1 MRTIL
6 LFVLLITSLTAVAE
20 NKPTIQRHH
29 LGDWEKEIGYSGVAE
44 VNNQL
49 FISGIACA
57 GKTME
62 EAVKSCYTRAQEIL
76 KKFNATSDQI
86 IKETVYTTD
95 IEALIKAIPTRKS
108 FFNQRQYPAATWVQ
122 ISRLYSPG
130 DLLEVELIVQR
141 K

>member
-1 MRTIL
+1 MRIIL
-6 LFVLLITSLTAVAE
+6 LSVLLITSLTTAAAD
-20 NKPTIQRHH
+20 KPTIQRHH
-29 LGDWEKEIGYSGVAE
+29 LGEWEKDIGYSGVVE
-44 VNNQL
+44 INNQL

-57 GKTME
+57 GKNME
-62 EAVKSCYTRAQEIL
+62 EAVKHCYTKAQEIL

-108 FFNQRQYPAATWVQ
+108 FFTQGQYPAATWVQ

>member
-1 MRTIL
+1 MRFVL
-6 LFVLLITSLTAVAE
+6 LSVLLITSLTAVAADGPAL
-20 NKPTIQRHH
+20 KRHH
-29 LGDWEKEIGYSGVAE
+29 LGEWEKDIGYSGVVE

-62 EAVKSCYTRAQEIL
+62 EAIKHCYTTVHEIL
-76 KKFNATSDQI
+76 KKYNATSDQI

-108 FFNQRQYPAATWVQ
+108 FFNSDKYPAATWVQ